1 LKLFVP
7 RRAASTGNARVI
19 GLEFLC
25 GIDHH
30 SAMNP
35 LGSTLGLI
43 DRIASLCYTLVIRYQ
58 FAAWGPGSRLG
69 RGAKLVEPQLV
80 HVGRDVVLGEYAWLN
95 AKDER
100 RDRMPTLRI
109 GDGTSIGRFAQI
121 NAWRSV
127 TIGRNVL
134 IADRVFISDADHN
147 YSDPDTPIIQQGDA
161 FIGAVT
167 LQDGCWIGIGAVI
180 LPGVTIGRNA
190 VVAANAVVTK
200 DVPDCAVVGGIP
212 ARIIKELRTRAAD

>member
-1 LKLFVP
+1 
-7 RRAASTGNARVI
+7 
-19 GLEFLC
+19 
-25 GIDHH
+25 
-30 SAMNP
+30 MNP
-35 LGSTLGLI
+35 LRVTFALI
-43 DRIASLCYTLVIRYQ
+43 NRIVALCYTRVMRSR
-58 FAAWGPGSRLG
+58 FAAWGPRSRLG
-69 RGAKLVEPQLV
+69 LGAKLVEPQLID
-80 HVGRDVVLGEYAWLN
+80 VGGDVVLGEYSWLN

-100 RDRMPTLRI
+100 RDRRPTLRI

-147 YSDPDTPIIQQGDA
+147 YSDAETPIIQQGDA

-180 LPGVTIGRNA
+180 LPGVTVGRNA

-200 DVPDCAVVGGIP
+200 DVPARAVVGGIP
-212 ARIIKELRTRAAD
+212 AKIIKQLEAGARD